1 MLKYVDVLV
10 ITETKLDDTFLT
22 SQLLVT
28 GFSVPYSLHQ
38 NRNGGRIMIFI
49 RDDIPSRVLMRHIF
63 PDDIKGLFIELNF
76 RKAKWLLF
84 GTYHPKI
91 QSDSY
96 YFNNLN
102 KALDLYSHYDKKL
115 LVGDFNTELS
125 DAWSIFSTNLT
136 LKTLSKKKPASK
148 IQIILAPSTFF
159 LTSNSLAFQNTKTA
173 FAGLSDCHKLVLR
186 VLKTTFSENKQRLY
200 QDYKKINFYKNK
212 QPLYQDYKKINFY
225 KNKQALY
232 QDYKKINFYKN
243 KQPLYQDYQR
253 INFYKNKQPLCQDYK
268 KINFS
273 KNKQPLYQDYKKINF
288 SKNKQPLYQDY
299 KKINFSENKQSLYQ
313 DYKKINFYDFNDE
326 LKTIFSRNTVGS
338 CYQFDQVFLNVLD
351 KYSHHS
357 SSTSKPLRKTI
368 MTRFHLEKGYHKNK
382 SGKRFKAY
390 KKQEKLLKQTV

>member
-1 MLKYVDVLV
+1 MLKYVDVLI

-28 GFSVPYSLHQ
+28 GFSVPYKLDQ
-38 NRNGGRIMIFI
+38 NRNGGGIMIFI
-49 RDDIPSRVLMRHIF
+49 RDDIPSRVLTRHIF

-125 DAWSIFSTNLT
+125 NAWSIFSNNLT
-136 LKTLSKKKPASK
+136 LKALSKKKPASK

-186 VLKTTFSENKQRLY
+186 VLKTTFSKNKQRLY
-200 QDYKKINFYKNK
+200 
-212 QPLYQDYKKINFY
+212 
-225 KNKQALY
+225 
-232 QDYKKINFYKN
+232 
-243 KQPLYQDYQR
+243 
-253 INFYKNKQPLCQDYK
+253 QDYK

-299 KKINFSENKQSLYQ
+299 KKINFSENKQPLYQ

-338 CYQFDQVFLNVLD
+338 CYQFDQAFLNVLD
-351 KYSHHS
+351 KHSHHS
-357 SSTSKPLRKTI
+357 SSISKPLRKTI
-368 MTRFHLEKGYHKNK
+368 MTRSHLEKGYYKNK

>member
-1 MLKYVDVLV
+1 MLKYVDVLI

-28 GFSVPYSLHQ
+28 GFSVPYKLDQ
-38 NRNGGRIMIFI
+38 NRNGGGIMIFI
-49 RDDIPSRVLMRHIF
+49 RDDIPSRVLTRHIF

-125 DAWSIFSTNLT
+125 DAWSIFSNNLT
-136 LKTLSKKKPASK
+136 LKALSKKKPASK

-186 VLKTTFSENKQRLY
+186 VLKTTFS
-200 QDYKKINFYKNK
+200 
-212 QPLYQDYKKINFY
+212 
-225 KNKQALY
+225 
-232 QDYKKINFYKN
+232 
-243 KQPLYQDYQR
+243 
-253 INFYKNKQPLCQDYK
+253 
-268 KINFS
+268 

-299 KKINFSENKQSLYQ
+299 KKINFSENKQPLYQ

-338 CYQFDQVFLNVLD
+338 CYQFDQAFLNVLD
-351 KYSHHS
+351 KHSHHS
-357 SSTSKPLRKTI
+357 SSISKPLRKTI
-368 MTRFHLEKGYHKNK
+368 MTRCHLEKGYYKNK
-382 SGKRFKAY
+382 LGKRFKAY

>member
-1 MLKYVDVLV
+1 MLKYVDVLI

-28 GFSVPYSLHQ
+28 GFSVPYKLDQ
-38 NRNGGRIMIFI
+38 NRNGGGIMIFI
-49 RDDIPSRVLMRHIF
+49 RDDIPSRVLTRHIF

-125 DAWSIFSTNLT
+125 NAWSIFSNNLT
-136 LKTLSKKKPASK
+136 LKALSKKKPASK

-186 VLKTTFSENKQRLY
+186 VLKTTFSKNKQRLY
-200 QDYKKINFYKNK
+200 
-212 QPLYQDYKKINFY
+212 
-225 KNKQALY
+225 
-232 QDYKKINFYKN
+232 
-243 KQPLYQDYQR
+243 
-253 INFYKNKQPLCQDYK
+253 QDYK

-273 KNKQPLYQDYKKINF
+273 KNKQPLHQDYTKINF

-299 KKINFSENKQSLYQ
+299 KKINFSENKQPLYQ

-338 CYQFDQVFLNVLD
+338 CYQFDQAFLNVLD
-351 KYSHHS
+351 KHSHHS
-357 SSTSKPLRKTI
+357 SSISKPLRKTI
-368 MTRFHLEKGYHKNK
+368 MTRSHLEKGYYKNK

>member
-1 MLKYVDVLV
+1 MLKYVDVLI

-28 GFSVPYSLHQ
+28 GFSVPYKLDQ
-38 NRNGGRIMIFI
+38 NRNGGGIMIFI
-49 RDDIPSRVLMRHIF
+49 RDDIPSRVLTRHIF

-125 DAWSIFSTNLT
+125 NAWSIFSNNLT
-136 LKTLSKKKPASK
+136 LKALSKKKPASK

-186 VLKTTFSENKQRLY
+186 VLKTTFSKNKQRLY
-200 QDYKKINFYKNK
+200 QY
-212 QPLYQDYKKINFY
+212 
-225 KNKQALY
+225 
-232 QDYKKINFYKN
+232 
-243 KQPLYQDYQR
+243 
-253 INFYKNKQPLCQDYK
+253 YK

-273 KNKQPLYQDYKKINF
+273 KNKQPLYQDYTKINF

-299 KKINFSENKQSLYQ
+299 KKINFSENKQPLYQ

-338 CYQFDQVFLNVLD
+338 CYQFDQAFLNVLD
-351 KYSHHS
+351 KHSHHS
-357 SSTSKPLRKTI
+357 SSISKPLRKTI
-368 MTRFHLEKGYHKNK
+368 MTRSHLEKGYYKNK

>member
-1 MLKYVDVLV
+1 MLKYVDVLI

-28 GFSVPYSLHQ
+28 GFSVPYKLDQ
-38 NRNGGRIMIFI
+38 NRNGGGIMIFI
-49 RDDIPSRVLMRHIF
+49 RDDIPSRVLTRHIF

-125 DAWSIFSTNLT
+125 NAWSIFSNNLT
-136 LKTLSKKKPASK
+136 LKALSKKKPASK

-186 VLKTTFSENKQRLY
+186 VLKTTFS
-200 QDYKKINFYKNK
+200 KNK
-212 QPLYQDYKKINFY
+212 P
-225 KNKQALY
+225 
-232 QDYKKINFYKN
+232 
-243 KQPLYQDYQR
+243 
-253 INFYKNKQPLCQDYK
+253 
-268 KINFS
+268 
-273 KNKQPLYQDYKKINF
+273 PLYQDYKKINF

-299 KKINFSENKQSLYQ
+299 KKINFSENKQPLYQ

-338 CYQFDQVFLNVLD
+338 CYQFDQAFLNVLD
-351 KYSHHS
+351 KHSHHS
-357 SSTSKPLRKTI
+357 SSISKPLRKTI
-368 MTRFHLEKGYHKNK
+368 MTRSHLEKGYYKNK

>member
-1 MLKYVDVLV
+1 M
-10 ITETKLDDTFLT
+10 
-22 SQLLVT
+22 
-28 GFSVPYSLHQ
+28 
-38 NRNGGRIMIFI
+38 
-49 RDDIPSRVLMRHIF
+49 
-63 PDDIKGLFIELNF
+63 
-76 RKAKWLLF
+76 
-84 GTYHPKI
+84 
-91 QSDSY
+91 
-96 YFNNLN
+96 
-102 KALDLYSHYDKKL
+102 YSHYDKKL

-186 VLKTTFSENKQRLY
+186 VLKTTFS
-200 QDYKKINFYKNK
+200 
-212 QPLYQDYKKINFY
+212 
-225 KNKQALY
+225 
-232 QDYKKINFYKN
+232 
-243 KQPLYQDYQR
+243 
-253 INFYKNKQPLCQDYK
+253 
-268 KINFS
+268 

-299 KKINFSENKQSLYQ
+299 KKINFSENKQPLYQ

-338 CYQFDQVFLNVLD
+338 CYQFDQAFLNVLD
-351 KYSHHS
+351 KHSHHS
-357 SSTSKPLRKTI
+357 SSISKPLRKTI
-368 MTRFHLEKGYHKNK
+368 MTRSHLEKGYYKNK

>member
-1 MLKYVDVLV
+1 MLKYVDVLI

-28 GFSVPYSLHQ
+28 GFSVPYKLDQ
-38 NRNGGRIMIFI
+38 NRNGGGIMIFI
-49 RDDIPSRVLMRHIF
+49 RDDIPSRVLTRHIF

-125 DAWSIFSTNLT
+125 NAWSIFSNNLT
-136 LKTLSKKKPASK
+136 LKALSKKKPASK

-186 VLKTTFSENKQRLY
+186 VLKTTFS
-200 QDYKKINFYKNK
+200 
-212 QPLYQDYKKINFY
+212 
-225 KNKQALY
+225 
-232 QDYKKINFYKN
+232 
-243 KQPLYQDYQR
+243 
-253 INFYKNKQPLCQDYK
+253 
-268 KINFS
+268 

-299 KKINFSENKQSLYQ
+299 KKINFSENKQPLYQ

-338 CYQFDQVFLNVLD
+338 CYQFDQAFLNVLD
-351 KYSHHS
+351 KHSHHS
-357 SSTSKPLRKTI
+357 SSISKPLRKTI
-368 MTRFHLEKGYHKNK
+368 MTRSHLEKGYYKNK

>member
-1 MLKYVDVLV
+1 MLKYVDVLI

-28 GFSVPYSLHQ
+28 GFSVPYKLDQ
-38 NRNGGRIMIFI
+38 NRNGGGIMIFI
-49 RDDIPSRVLMRHIF
+49 RDDIPSRVLTRHIF

-125 DAWSIFSTNLT
+125 NAWSIFSNNLT
-136 LKTLSKKKPASK
+136 LKALSKKKPASK

-186 VLKTTFSENKQRLY
+186 VLKTTFSKNKQRLYQDYKKINFSKKKQPLY

-212 QPLYQDYKKINFY
+212 QPLYQDYT
-225 KNKQALY
+225 
-232 QDYKKINFYKN
+232 
-243 KQPLYQDYQR
+243 
-253 INFYKNKQPLCQDYK
+253 

-299 KKINFSENKQSLYQ
+299 KKINFSENKQPLYQ

-338 CYQFDQVFLNVLD
+338 CYQFDQAFLNVLD
-351 KYSHHS
+351 KHSHHS
-357 SSTSKPLRKTI
+357 SSISKPLRKTI
-368 MTRFHLEKGYHKNK
+368 MTRSHLEKGYYKNK

>member
-1 MLKYVDVLV
+1 MLKYVDVLI

-28 GFSVPYSLHQ
+28 GFSVPYKLDQ
-38 NRNGGRIMIFI
+38 NRNGGGIMIFI
-49 RDDIPSRVLMRHIF
+49 RDDIPSRVLTRHIF

-125 DAWSIFSTNLT
+125 NAWSIFSNNLT
-136 LKTLSKKKPASK
+136 LKALSKKKPASK
-148 IQIILAPSTFF
+148 VQIILAPSTFF

-186 VLKTTFSENKQRLY
+186 VLKTTFS
-200 QDYKKINFYKNK
+200 
-212 QPLYQDYKKINFY
+212 
-225 KNKQALY
+225 
-232 QDYKKINFYKN
+232 
-243 KQPLYQDYQR
+243 
-253 INFYKNKQPLCQDYK
+253 
-268 KINFS
+268 

-299 KKINFSENKQSLYQ
+299 KKINFSENKQPLYQ

-338 CYQFDQVFLNVLD
+338 CYQFDQAFLNVLD
-351 KYSHHS
+351 KHSHHS
-357 SSTSKPLRKTI
+357 SSISKPLRKTI
-368 MTRFHLEKGYHKNK
+368 MTRSHLEKGYYKNK